1 MTRLEEGAINRRR
14 NRQVVVV
21 AASFGENRGAP
32 RSAANRRLNREAAG

>member
-21 AASFGENRGAP
+21 AASFGDRGA
-32 RSAANRRLNREAAG
+32 SVGGHRRLNREAAG